1 MKIGLEAK
9 QRGSIWYEC
18 LVNFGEGETQ
28 TRPKAKMK
36 GGLVALRRYFWISV
50 KNTKTI
56 SSELVL
62 ESQNRSL
69 LEIVK
74 GSLFMTQFA

>member
-1 MKIGLEAK
+1 MKIGLGAK
-9 QRGSIWYEC
+9 QHGNIWYEC
-18 LVNFGEGETQ
+18 LVSFGEGQTQ
-28 TRPKAKMK
+28 THPKGKMK
-36 GGLVALRRYFWISV
+36 RGLVALKRYFWVSV

-56 SSELVL
+56 STELVL

-74 GSLFMTQFA
+74 SSLFMT